1 MKFQR
6 KKRERVDITLI
17 SMIDVLF
24 VLLLFFMVST
34 TFNRHTEVKIK
45 LPEAR
50 GEEVESN
57 PKSVNVTI
65 DEKGVYFLMG
75 GNDGQS
81 RRLPDQN
88 RETLVRE
95 LARLSTEE
103 KDLPF
108 IISAD
113 AKTPHQAVMTV
124 LDVAGH
130 SGFNHITFATAE
142 PEGAEDSPESGE

>member
-6 KKRERVDITLI
+6 KRREKVDITLI

-45 LPEAR
+45 LPEAS
-50 GEEVESN
+50 GEEVERN

-65 DEKGVYFLMG
+65 DEKGVYFLMAG
-75 GNDGQS
+75 SDAQS

-88 RETLVRE
+88 RETLGRE
-95 LARLSTEE
+95 LSRLSAEE

-113 AKTPHQAVMTV
+113 SKTPHQAVMTV
-124 LDVAGH
+124 LDVAGQV
-130 SGFNHITFATAE
+130 GFNHITFATQE
-142 PEGAEDSPESGE
+142 PEGEADPTE